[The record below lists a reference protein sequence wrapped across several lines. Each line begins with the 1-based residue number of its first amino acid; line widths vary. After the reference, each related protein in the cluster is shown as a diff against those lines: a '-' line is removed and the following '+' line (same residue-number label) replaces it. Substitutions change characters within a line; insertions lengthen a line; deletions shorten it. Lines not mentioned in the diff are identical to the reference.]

1 MVQLAAVEEVVA
13 LGIHERG
20 SLQMYCIARTS
31 SSAGGVGSFL
41 PRCCVETSQRK
52 IVQHSLHRRPG
63 TNMHVMH
70 LLQVSAFNHLDGSGM
85 SDKRF
90 ATRAGFGLDTTL
102 WNQEADDLTNE
113 EFGKS
118 DESRRLHVVYE
129 EKRLKVMSDI
139 LTLAAEL
146 DQETVL
152 AKTSKE
158 AKGMANGRIE
168 KRKRGFEGSMV
179 KRTWVKKD

>member
-1 MVQLAAVEEVVA
+1 
-13 LGIHERG
+13 
-20 SLQMYCIARTS
+20 
-31 SSAGGVGSFL
+31 
-41 PRCCVETSQRK
+41 
-52 IVQHSLHRRPG
+52 
-63 TNMHVMH
+63 
-70 LLQVSAFNHLDGSGM
+70 M

-118 DESRRLHVVYE
+118 DESRRLHVVFE
-129 EKRLKVMSDI
+129 QIRFKVMSDI

-146 DQETVL
+146 DQEIAL

-168 KRKRGFEGSMV
+168 KRKRGET
-179 KRTWVKKD
+179 KWKDPW